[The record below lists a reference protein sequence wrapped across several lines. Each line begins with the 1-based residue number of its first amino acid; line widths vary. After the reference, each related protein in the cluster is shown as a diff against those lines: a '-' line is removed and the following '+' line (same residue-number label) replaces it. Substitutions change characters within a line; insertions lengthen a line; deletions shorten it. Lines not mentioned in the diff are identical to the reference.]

1 MPTQE
6 ERLFSFRKISE
17 RSRAHIRETEENTT
31 ILLSVIRD
39 QGRDIKRI
47 VQHLETID
55 GRLDSLNGRFETVDG
70 RLDSLDGRFETQE
83 HRLERFEQ
91 SVNYRFEAQDKK
103 LDQILLVLT
112 TLTTKPDQEA

>member
-6 ERLFSFRKISE
+6 ERLSTLE
-17 RSRAHIRETEENTT
+17 RFQQEAAAHIRETEENTT

-55 GRLDSLNGRFETVDG
+55 GRLDSLNGRFET
-70 RLDSLDGRFETQE
+70 QE